1 MSDFDVGDDDQP
13 ERPSKSE
20 LKRQMLALQKTG
32 EALLNL
38 TAAQLAEIPLSTA
51 MREALELSKSLK
63 HREAQRRQL
72 QYIGKLM
79 RTEEHEKIAAAVAEL
94 DDKNRFFRQRFH
106 HIEQLREQLIEDN
119 DNAFEEVLEQAPTI
133 DRQHLR
139 QLIRQAQKQQTAK
152 KPGNASKKLFQY
164 LRDAL
169 Q

>member
-1 MSDFDVGDDDQP
+1 MSDLEVGDDAQP

-32 EALLNL
+32 EALLAL
-38 TAAQLAEIPLSTA
+38 TAAQLAEMPLSNA

-63 HREAQRRQL
+63 HREAKRRQL

-79 RTEEHEKIAAAVAEL
+79 RTEEHEKITAALTEL
-94 DDKNRFFRQRFH
+94 EDKNRYFRQRFH
-106 HIEQLREQLIEDN
+106 HIEQLRQQLMEGS
-119 DNAFEEVLEQAPTI
+119 DNAFESLLEQAPSI

-152 KPGNASKKLFQY
+152 RPGNASKKLFQY
-164 LRDAL
+164 LREAL